1 MPKTVRVLVKGD
13 ARGLLSPKDLIL
25 HIIGDPYFREE
36 QWRSGPTDTAVIQF
50 GGPGLDQWNVDELS
64 VLTNMTV
71 EGGLMTGVVEPCKPL
86 TDFLRERRG
95 HHIKR

>member
-1 MPKTVRVLVKGD
+1 MRRSGGRGPPVGVTVPKTVRVLVKGD

-50 GGPGLDQWNVDELS
+50 GGPGLGERGRRACATQAAAA
-64 VLTNMTV
+64 
-71 EGGLMTGVVEPCKPL
+71 
-86 TDFLRERRG
+86 LRRR
-95 HHIKR
+95 